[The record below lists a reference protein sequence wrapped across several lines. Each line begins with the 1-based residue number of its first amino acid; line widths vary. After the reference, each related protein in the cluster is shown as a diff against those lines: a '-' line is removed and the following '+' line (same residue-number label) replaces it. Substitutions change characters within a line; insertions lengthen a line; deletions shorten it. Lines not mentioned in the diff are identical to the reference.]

1 MKFKHY
7 NELNSKKRVSN
18 GRPLISI
25 CPASGVVRFFPA
37 TVSVLK
43 LEEGKKIEFLQSEVE
58 DKDWY
63 IRVNSPEGFQ
73 LKKSRRSSALQIHST
88 FLAKSIYMSLTSQQ
102 VPPKGFS
109 FKILVA
115 TEMDPDA
122 NAYAILTT
130 QVLMRSFEKTN

>member
-7 NELNSKKRVSN
+7 NELNSKKRLSN
-18 GRPLISI
+18 GKPYISI

-58 DKDWY
+58 EKDWY

-73 LKKSRRSSALQIHST
+73 LKKSQRSSALQIQST
-88 FLAKSIYMSLTSQQ
+88 FLAKSIYKSILCQQ
-102 VPPKGFS
+102 APPRFLS
-109 FKILVA
+109 FKMLVA
-115 TEMDPDA
+115 KEMDPDA
-122 NAYAILTT
+122 NAYAILTS
-130 QVLMRSFEKTN
+130 QALMNSFEKTN